1 MPIYHLDPLVV
12 ERAKFNEIRS
22 GIKHGNPVAA
32 LIGFPIKA
40 ATGLIFISWLYSVVS
55 PFIFYN

>member
-1 MPIYHLDPLVV
+1 MV
-12 ERAKFNEIRS
+12 ERAKYNEIRS

-40 ATGLIFISWLYSVVS
+40 ATGLIFISGLYSLVS